1 MDLFKNIGISS
12 FLAKYSCSVQLYDI
26 HARNLFF
33 PFQRKRK
40 FAVSLCLV
48 TCCLSFLPASKSEA
62 IDITYC
68 NSLGPQIQGFCPAF
82 LPTPYCCASIF
93 TVMGSS
99 CICHVPDRDA
109 VKMFWFDM
117 DELVDLYYNCN
128 GKQPKDGFSKLCKS
142 RCSLILPPSLPPS
155 PPLSLSFHQFY
166 SLFHYFILITC
177 LAMI

>member
-1 MDLFKNIGISS
+1 MCFGWIYLKILVLVH
-12 FLAKYSCSVQLYDI
+12 FLQTI
-26 HARNLFF
+26 HALLSFMIFTPEICFF

-40 FAVSLCLV
+40 FAISLCLLLFEFSACGKV
-48 TCCLSFLPASKSEA
+48 RGYWYHWLQL
-62 IDITYC
+62 
-68 NSLGPQIQGFCPAF
+68 LGIPGSGFSPAF

-142 RCSLILPPSLPPS
+142 RCSLLLPSSLPP
-155 PPLSLSFHQFY
+155 SLSFHQFY
-166 SLFHYFILITC
+166 SYFILITC
-177 LAMI
+177 LVVI